1 MDKWDFRNE
10 SFFDWLFGNPPNPG
24 DPDFI
29 GAPTMQD
36 SLNKQSIT
44 NPFPSTKL
52 DDYLIFF
59 AVIYGVYIYN
69 K

>member
-1 MDKWDFRNE
+1 MNKWDFKNE

-24 DPDFI
+24 DSDFV
-29 GAPTMQD
+29 GPPSFND
-36 SLNKQSIT
+36 SLNTQSIT

-52 DDYLIFF
+52 DDYLILF